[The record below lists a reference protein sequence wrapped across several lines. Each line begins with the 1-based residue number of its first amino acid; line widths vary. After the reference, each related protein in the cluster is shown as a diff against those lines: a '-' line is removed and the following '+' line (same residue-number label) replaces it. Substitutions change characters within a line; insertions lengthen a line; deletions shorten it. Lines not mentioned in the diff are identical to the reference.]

1 MDVETREV
9 ENGTWI
15 EVRTDQ
21 KVAVAVDTEEGER
34 IYLPDVEADDST
46 YYTETM
52 SGLAEIS
59 EGYKVLHQGV
69 IEDITVLG

>member
-1 MDVETREV
+1 MDVETRET

-15 EVRTDQ
+15 EVKTDQ

-34 IYLPDVEADDST
+34 IYLPDVEGNDST
-46 YYTETM
+46 YYTENT
-52 SGLAEIS
+52 SGLTETS
-59 EGYKVLHQGV
+59 EGYGVLHQNS